1 MKKIKYCFA
10 CEAKD
15 IKKKAVMMVEVAFI
29 KGEKVPLCQECIEEL
44 KDEIVESKSEDNGE
58 P

>member
-15 IKKKAVMMVEVAFI
+15 IKKKSVMMVEATFI

>member
-15 IKKKAVMMVEVAFI
+15 INRKAIKLVEVAFT

-44 KDEIVESKSEDNGE
+44 KDEIVESKTKDNGE
-58 P
+58 L